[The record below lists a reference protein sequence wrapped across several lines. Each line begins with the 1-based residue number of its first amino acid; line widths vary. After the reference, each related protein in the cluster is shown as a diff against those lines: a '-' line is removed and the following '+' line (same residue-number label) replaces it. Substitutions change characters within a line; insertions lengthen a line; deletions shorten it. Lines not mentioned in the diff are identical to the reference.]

1 MPEDHIGANV
11 QRGENIPPSDGVQ
24 SAATASIQNT
34 GDAKLISS
42 VTLEPTGSDQLT
54 KKKMKKKGRR
64 KASDPISK
72 PAANAPTSTPVTTK
86 KAKKDQKGVNRATAL
101 RKQYPTMKNIPNS
114 ITPAQRKKLILHHS
128 QNATN
133 RLQPPHT
140 TIPQGP
146 ADTVP
151 TSTTQSKK
159 STGVTAQEKQ
169 RNRAASLKQQ
179 YPKMEGI
186 PPKVGKGTRKKLIDQ
201 YKARSSA
208 LAPTSSNITARSGTH
223 LTELPQRPVP
233 AASIS
238 GMRSRHSDIRL
249 HADSSGYPNPTSQ
262 RPTSN
267 KMAPLSAERLAEV
280 TRNLAAG
287 SNDDPVMID

>member
-11 QRGENIPPSDGVQ
+11 EWRENIPPSDGVQ
-24 SAATASIQNT
+24 STATASIQNT

-42 VTLEPTGSDQLT
+42 VTLEPTGSDLHT
-54 KKKMKKKGRR
+54 KKKMKKKGRG
-64 KASDPISK
+64 KASSLISK
-72 PAANAPTSTPVTTK
+72 PAGNAPTSTLVNTK
-86 KAKKDQKGVNRATAL
+86 KAKKDQKGVNRATTL
-101 RKQYPTMKNIPNS
+101 RKQYPSMKNIPNS

-133 RLQPPHT
+133 RLQPPHS
-140 TIPQGP
+140 TIPQGS

-151 TSTTQSKK
+151 TSTPQSKK
-159 STGVTAQEKQ
+159 STRVSANEKQ

-201 YKARSSA
+201 YKAGKSA
-208 LAPTSSNITARSGTH
+208 LAPTSSNTTAKSVTR
-223 LTELPQRPVP
+223 LTELPQRPAP
-233 AASIS
+233 AASS
-238 GMRSRHSDIRL
+238 EYS
-249 HADSSGYPNPTSQ
+249 NPTSQ
-262 RPTSN
+262 RSTSN